1 MSRHFIAARVVRM
14 PVLTAIL
21 LSLVGAAGAD
31 VIRPRVDRC
40 TIAVGAS
47 GVRYDSATGL
57 LTVSDDTAAFTYRDS
72 VSSPAQLIYNLSG
85 DFGGSYTLHALFT
98 GLGAEAP
105 LDGMFGSAGINR
117 PDLVIAGEIP
127 SLGITLANRYT
138 GTLLEANVLGGELF
152 GWNASN
158 STAELNLFFEVLG
171 GDLVRAGIYSEG
183 LRLGEL
189 SSVFTFSPS
198 LPAGFD
204 FTTDFDATFQ
214 SAQIGLPEPATLT
227 LASMGL
233 LGGFA
238 AKRLARRK
246 RR

>member
-1 MSRHFIAARVVRM
+1 MF
-14 PVLTAIL
+14 VLTAIL

-31 VIRPRVDRC
+31 VIRPRVDRR

-47 GVRYDSATGL
+47 NVRYDGTTGL

-72 VSSPAQLIYNLSG
+72 VSSPAHLIYNLSG
-85 DFGGSYTLHALFT
+85 AFGGSYTLHALFT

-105 LDGMFGSAGINR
+105 LDGMFGSAGTNH
-117 PDLVIAGEIP
+117 PDLVITGEIP
-127 SLGITLANRYT
+127 SLGITLANDYT
-138 GTLLEANVLGGELF
+138 GTLLEADVVIGELF

-158 STAELNLFFEVLG
+158 STAEFNLILEVLG
-171 GDLVRAGIYSEG
+171 GDLVAAGLYSEG

-204 FTTDFDATFQ
+204 FTTDFSATFQ
-214 SAQIGLPEPATLT
+214 SAQVGVPEPATLA
-227 LASMGL
+227 LAGMGL

-238 AKRLARRK
+238 AKRLAGRK